1 MIAVEPL
8 PIDSLVPELL
18 RALGERPSL
27 VLVAEPGAG
36 KTTRVPPALLSLP
49 GVGGPAGDREVVVL
63 EPRRLA
69 ARMAATRVATE
80 LGGAVGDLVGYQVR
94 FEEAT
99 SARTRLRFVTEGI
112 LTRRLLRDP
121 ELSGV
126 GAVVLDE
133 FHERHLHGD
142 VALAVLR
149 ELQRTTRPD
158 LRLVVMSATLDAEP
172 VARFLDAPI
181 LVAKGRTF
189 PIEIRHADSVEE
201 RPLDKQIASAVRAL
215 VSGGLD
221 GDVLVFVPG
230 AAEIRR
236 AADTCAAIA
245 RDADLDIAPL
255 HGDLT
260 AADQDRAVRPGP
272 RRKII
277 LSTNIAESS
286 ITVEGVAA
294 VVDSGLAR
302 RASHA
307 AWSGMPRLA
316 VEKISRASATQR
328 AGRAGRVRAGICV
341 RLYTKADHDAR
352 PLHDAPEIA
361 RLDLAQTWLE
371 LRAAGRAGITFF
383 EAPPDS
389 SVRAADQLLERLGAL
404 DGEGRVTPLGRELL
418 RVPLHPRAA
427 RLFTYAESEGAR
439 EDGAVAAALL
449 GERSIRRAGRA
460 RFDGGRAGAGGGD
473 HATTDSDLVAL
484 VELYRE
490 AERARFSEGAL
501 RAMDLDSAAVR
512 AVSRA
517 VQQLLRGSRSSRSSG
532 GTAPYGGDSDQIL
545 RRAALAGYPDRVAR
559 RRSAAGGSS
568 DLALSAGGIA
578 ELSAESSVRDA
589 PLLVALDVE
598 PMRPGARP
606 RVSVASAI
614 EPEWLI
620 DLFPERLRDVDEV
633 TYDATADKVLV
644 KSRLL
649 YDAIAIHEAEPER
662 GHEEAIARVL
672 AEAALAGG
680 VARFLDEHVA
690 RYLARVRFA
699 ATVDPA
705 IAAIDDE
712 AIAALV
718 REAAWGKRRLSQLR
732 DLPLLDLLRARV
744 ASGPG
749 SGARLD
755 TLAPERVTLP
765 SGREVRVTYETTKPP
780 WIESY
785 ISDFFGLARTPRV
798 GATSRGGAG
807 GVPLVVHLL
816 APNRRAVQITQ
827 DLEGFWARHYP
838 SVRKELARAYPKHA
852 WPEDPSIPVPMRFGR
867 KTM

>member
-1 MIAVEPL
+1 
-8 PIDSLVPELL
+8 
-18 RALGERPSL
+18 
-27 VLVAEPGAG
+27 
-36 KTTRVPPALLSLP
+36 
-49 GVGGPAGDREVVVL
+49 
-63 EPRRLA
+63 
-69 ARMAATRVATE
+69 MAATRVASE
-80 LGGAVGDLVGYQVR
+80 LGGAVGELVGYQVR
-94 FEEAT
+94 FEEAA
-99 SARTRLRFVTEGI
+99 SVRTRLRFVTEGI

-121 ELSGV
+121 QLAGV
-126 GAVVLDE
+126 SAVVLDE

-181 LVAKGRTF
+181 LQAKGRTF
-189 PIEIRHADSVEE
+189 PIEIRHADAVDE
-201 RPLDKQIASAVRAL
+201 RHLDKQIASAVRAL
-215 VSGGLD
+215 VGGPGTGAPALD
-221 GDVLVFVPG
+221 GDLLVFVPG

-236 AADTCAAIA
+236 AAGTCAAIA
-245 RDADLDIAPL
+245 READLEIAPL

-260 AADQDRAVRPGP
+260 AAEQDRAVRPGS

-286 ITVEGVAA
+286 VTVEGVAA
-294 VVDSGLAR
+294 VIDSGLAR

-371 LRAAGRAGITFF
+371 LRAAGRADIPFF
-383 EAPPDS
+383 EAPPES

-404 DGEGRVTPLGRELL
+404 DASGKVTALGHDLL

-427 RLFTYAESEGAR
+427 RLFTYAESAGAR

-449 GERSIRRAGRA
+449 SERSIRRSSRA
-460 RFDGGRAGAGGGD
+460 RFDGGRSGRD
-473 HATTDSDLVAL
+473 DATTDSDLGML

-490 AERARFSEGAL
+490 AERARFSEGAM

-517 VQQLLRGSRSSRSSG
+517 VQQILRSPRSRGPGSG
-532 GTAPYGGDSDQIL
+532 GGSDDRRARMDPDEAL

-559 RRSAAGGSS
+559 RRGASH
-568 DLALSAGGIA
+568 DLALCAGGIA
-578 ELSAESSVRDA
+578 ELSDASSVRDA
-589 PLLVALDVE
+589 PMMVALDVE
-598 PMRPGARP
+598 PTRPGARP

-614 EPEWLI
+614 EPDWLI
-620 DLFPERLRDVDEV
+620 DLFPERLREVDEV
-633 TYDATADKVLV
+633 TYDASADKVTV
-644 KSRLL
+644 RSRML
-649 YDAIAIHEAEPER
+649 YDAVVVHESEPER
-662 GHEEAIARVL
+662 GHEEAVARAL
-672 AEAALAGG
+672 ADAALAGG
-680 VARFLDEHVA
+680 VASFVDENVA
-690 RYLARVRFA
+690 RYLARARFA
-699 ATVDPA
+699 ETVDPILVA
-705 IAAIDDE
+705 PDDE

-732 DLPLLDLLRARV
+732 DVPLLDLLRG
-744 ASGPG
+744 SGG
-749 SGARLD
+749 HASGARLD
-755 TLAPERVTLP
+755 AIAPERVTLP

-785 ISDFFGLARTPRV
+785 ISDFFGLATTPRV
-798 GATSRGGAG
+798 GAGSRGGKG

-838 SVRKELARAYPKHA
+838 AIRKELARVYPKHA
-852 WPEDPSIPVPMRFGR
+852 WPEDPSVPVPMRFGR
-867 KTM
+867 KTT

>member
-1 MIAVEPL
+1 VQPL

-18 RALGERPSL
+18 RALEERPSL

-49 GVGGPAGDREVVVL
+49 GVGGPTGEREIVVL

-69 ARMAATRVATE
+69 ARMAATRVAAE

-181 LVAKGRTF
+181 FEAKGRTF
-189 PIEIRHADSVEE
+189 PIEIRHADAVDE
-201 RPLDKQIASAVRAL
+201 RHLDKQIASAVRGL
-215 VSGGLD
+215 ISGGLD

-245 RDADLDIAPL
+245 QDAGLDIAPL

-260 AADQDRAVRPGP
+260 VAEQDRAVRPGP

-328 AGRAGRVRAGICV
+328 AGRAGRVRAGTCV

-383 EAPPDS
+383 EAPPES

-427 RLFTYAESEGAR
+427 RLFTYAEAEGAR

-460 RFDGGRAGAGGGD
+460 RFDGGRPGAGGGD

-517 VQQLLRGSRSSRSSG
+517 VQQLLRGSRSSTSSRAA
-532 GTAPYGGDSDQIL
+532 TPYARDTDQTL

-559 RRSAAGGSS
+559 RRGASQ
-568 DLALSAGGIA
+568 DFALSAGGIA

-589 PLLVALDVE
+589 PLVVALDVE

-620 DLFPERLRDVDEV
+620 DLFPERLREVDEV

-644 KSRLL
+644 KSRML
-649 YDAIAIHEAEPER
+649 YDAIAIHESEPER

-680 VARFLDEHVA
+680 VASFLDEHVT

-712 AIAALV
+712 AMAVIV
-718 REAAWGKRRLSQLR
+718 REAAWGKRRLAQLR

-744 ASGPG
+744 SSGASGG
-749 SGARLD
+749 GGGARLD
-755 TLAPERVTLP
+755 TIAPERVTLP

-838 SVRKELARAYPKHA
+838 SIRKELARVYPKHA
-852 WPEDPSIPVPMRFGR
+852 WPEDPSVPVPMRFGR